1 VTVKKQSTD
10 LTLVVNLGS
19 PDGSRD
25 ELYLSNYATINIIDV
40 LKRIPGVGDVVN
52 FVGADYSMRI
62 WLDPDRLANLGLA
75 ATDVVNA
82 VREQNA
88 QVASG
93 QIGQPPAPKNQQ
105 FQYPIIT
112 LGRLATV
119 QEFED
124 IIVRTKP
131 DGSVVRIRD
140 VGRVDLG
147 AQTYNS
153 YSRLNGQPSIPVGVF
168 QLPGGNALDVAN
180 QVRAAMNKLAPR
192 FPPASPTRS
201 PMTRPR
207 SCASRSRKS

>member
-1 VTVKKQSTD
+1 
-10 LTLVVNLGS
+10 
-19 PDGSRD
+19 
-25 ELYLSNYATINIIDV
+25 
-40 LKRIPGVGDVVN
+40 
-52 FVGADYSMRI
+52 MRI

-93 QIGQPPAPKNQQ
+93 QIGQPPAPKGQQ

-153 YSRLNGQPSIPVGVF
+153 YSLLNGKPSIPVGR
-168 QLPGGNALDVAN
+168 LPASRRQCPGRRQPGPRGQMD
-180 QVRAAMNKLAPR
+180 KLAPR
-192 FPPASPTRS
+192 FPPGVSYTIAYDTTTFVRESIKEVVITLLEAHAAS
-201 PMTRPR
+201 
-207 SCASRSRKS
+207 